1 MAATKSLAPSKTPSS
16 SRPSAATIS
25 LTSSNNASA
34 SALSQARS
42 TSLGAKICSR
52 SNSSSPISPSTK
64 AQIRMALRL
73 RYHPHRAQTMT
84 RNPADLLLNEHLDY
98 LKLTCVK
105 ENCQPLAVQSAAN
118 HWSHLDYLGR
128 LLQGEVAAR
137 QQRTIARRVKAARF
151 PVIKTLEG
159 FRWDWPK
166 KINRLQ
172 IQDLFRLRFI
182 EEKAN
187 VIFLGL
193 VGLGKTHLATARA
206 YAACQN
212 GYSVLFANAID
223 VLNTLSAAQT
233 NGILKSELKRY
244 LAPALLVLDEVG
256 YLPIDQRGAD
266 LLFQVISQR
275 YERGSI
281 VITSN
286 KAFKQ
291 WPSIFNGDS
300 TITSAVL
307 DRLLHHA
314 ETTIIEGSSYR
325 MKDRI
330 ET

>member
-34 SALSQARS
+34 SALSLARS
-42 TSLGAKICSR
+42 TSPGAKICSR
-52 SNSSSPISPSTK
+52 LNSNSPISPSTK
-64 AQIRMALRL
+64 APIPSPQ
-73 RYHPHRAQTMT
+73 RAQTMT

-105 ENCQPLAVQSAAN
+105 ENCPPLAVESAAN

-137 QQRTIARRVKAARF
+137 QQRTIARRIKAARF

-172 IQDLFRLRFI
+172 IQDLFRLSFM

-193 VGLGKTHLATARA
+193 VGLGKTHLATALG
-206 YAACQN
+206 YAACQH

-223 VLNTLSAAQT
+223 VINTLSAAQT
-233 NGILKSELKRY
+233 KGVLKSELKRY
-244 LAPALLVLDEVG
+244 LSPALLLLDEIG

-281 VITSN
+281 VLPSN
-286 KAFKQ
+286 K
-291 WPSIFNGDS
+291 
-300 TITSAVL
+300 
-307 DRLLHHA
+307 
-314 ETTIIEGSSYR
+314 
-325 MKDRI
+325 
-330 ET
+330 

>member
-1 MAATKSLAPSKTPSS
+1 
-16 SRPSAATIS
+16 
-25 LTSSNNASA
+25 
-34 SALSQARS
+34 
-42 TSLGAKICSR
+42 
-52 SNSSSPISPSTK
+52 
-64 AQIRMALRL
+64 
-73 RYHPHRAQTMT
+73 MT

-98 LKLTCVK
+98 LKLTSVK
-105 ENCQPLAVQSAAN
+105 ENCQPLAVESAAN

-137 QQRTIARRVKAARF
+137 QQRTIARRIKAARF

-172 IQDLFRLRFI
+172 IQDLFRLSFI

-193 VGLGKTHLATARA
+193 VGLGKTHLATALG
-206 YAACQN
+206 YAACQH

-223 VLNTLSAAQT
+223 VINTLSAAQT
-233 NGILKSELKRY
+233 KGTLKSELKRY
-244 LAPALLVLDEVG
+244 LSPALLLLDEIG

-275 YERGSI
+275 YEHGSI
-281 VITSN
+281 VLTSN

-291 WPSIFNGDS
+291 WATIFNGDS

-314 ETTIIEGSSYR
+314 ETVLIEGSSYR

-330 ET
+330 ES

>member
-1 MAATKSLAPSKTPSS
+1 
-16 SRPSAATIS
+16 
-25 LTSSNNASA
+25 
-34 SALSQARS
+34 
-42 TSLGAKICSR
+42 
-52 SNSSSPISPSTK
+52 
-64 AQIRMALRL
+64 
-73 RYHPHRAQTMT
+73 MT

-98 LKLTCVK
+98 LKLTSVK
-105 ENCQPLAVQSAAN
+105 ENCQPLAVESAAN

-193 VGLGKTHLATARA
+193 VGLGKTHLATALG
-206 YAACQN
+206 YAACQH

-223 VLNTLSAAQT
+223 VIDTLSAAQT
-233 NGILKSELKRY
+233 KGALKSELKRY
-244 LAPALLVLDEVG
+244 LSPALLLLDEIG

-275 YERGSI
+275 YERGS
-281 VITSN
+281 
-286 KAFKQ
+286 
-291 WPSIFNGDS
+291 
-300 TITSAVL
+300 
-307 DRLLHHA
+307 
-314 ETTIIEGSSYR
+314 YR
-325 MKDRI
+325 PYLQQSLQTMGYHLQRR
-330 ET
+330 

>member
-1 MAATKSLAPSKTPSS
+1 MTKDPVDTVLEK
-16 SRPSAATIS
+16 
-25 LTSSNNASA
+25 
-34 SALSQARS
+34 Q
-42 TSLGAKICSR
+42 
-52 SNSSSPISPSTK
+52 
-64 AQIRMALRL
+64 
-73 RYHPHRAQTMT
+73 
-84 RNPADLLLNEHLDY
+84 LDY
-98 LKLTCVK
+98 LKLPYCK
-105 ENCQPLAVQSAAN
+105 ENFQPLASEAN
-118 HWSHLDYLGR
+118 ARAWSHLDYLTR
-128 LLQGEVAAR
+128 LVEGEVAAR
-137 QQRTIARRVKAARF
+137 QDRAVLRRVKAARF
-151 PVIKTLEG
+151 PVIKTLDT

-172 IQDLFRLRFI
+172 IQDLFRLSFI
-182 EEKAN
+182 DKKAN

-193 VGLGKTHLATARA
+193 CGLGKTHLAAA
-206 YAACQN
+206 LGYAACQQ
-212 GYSVLFANAID
+212 GYSVLFANSID
-223 VLNTLSAAQT
+223 VVNTLSAAQSQ
-233 NGILKSELKRY
+233 GALKNQLRRY
-244 LAPALLVLDEVG
+244 LSPQLLILDEVG

-314 ETTIIEGSSYR
+314 ETVLIEGSSYR
-325 MKDRI
+325 MKDRV